1 MMKVLVGTLLTA
13 LLVTM
18 IAAAVKPANKGSAS
32 KPVAAAKPATSSID
46 AWISDENCGGRVN
59 PDCTKKCVAQGFKLV
74 AVNSADK
81 SVIPVSNQESV
92 KPFIGQHVTITG
104 AIKDGL
110 LTVASIKPVKD
121 TKKK

>member
-1 MMKVLVGTLLTA
+1 MKKVLVNILLTG

-18 IAAAVKPANKGSAS
+18 STAADKPANKGSAS

-104 AIKDGL
+104 AI
-110 LTVASIKPVKD
+110 
-121 TKKK
+121 